1 MCILAKY
8 TYTNTN
14 HETHECLPIGAVAM
28 ALSVAY
34 LAAVALLESRGAL
47 QPPPCEATE
56 TCEEAI
62 EAAALP
68 IKHIIT
74 LAMAHL

>member
-1 MCILAKY
+1 
-8 TYTNTN
+8 
-14 HETHECLPIGAVAM
+14 M